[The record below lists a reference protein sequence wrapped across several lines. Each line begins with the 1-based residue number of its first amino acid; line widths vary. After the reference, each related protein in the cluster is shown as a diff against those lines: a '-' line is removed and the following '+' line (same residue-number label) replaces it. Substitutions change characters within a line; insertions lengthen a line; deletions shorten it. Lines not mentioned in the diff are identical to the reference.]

1 MIKNII
7 IKFWSQRFPT
17 TYNSVC
23 QQILES
29 NEIVGCVTVE
39 PYMLGDFVKLT
50 NNTSKKESK
59 FKATD
64 YGLAFGHFT
73 YLLSGGQEVVVDLQG
88 VSLSIHLQSSE
99 CQQWIVKARSVF
111 LLLYW
116 VTLFN
121 FSVGW
126 VTANGKGMT
135 YLTDPQIHSTI
146 TPRGPSNFAGRGL
159 RLFVEEQHGPQ
170 CNAICH
176 LLRLPPFCKE
186 THFEPQ

>member
-1 MIKNII
+1 
-7 IKFWSQRFPT
+7 
-17 TYNSVC
+17 
-23 QQILES
+23 
-29 NEIVGCVTVE
+29 
-39 PYMLGDFVKLT
+39 MLGDFVKLT
-50 NNTSKKESK
+50 NNTWKKESR
-59 FKATD
+59 FQATD

-88 VSLSIHLQSSE
+88 VSLSLTAFTWHLCLKILTGSKMPL
-99 CQQWIVKARSVF
+99 KARDVF
-111 LLLYW
+111 VLLY
-116 VTLFN
+116 LMIFFN

-126 VTANGKGMT
+126 VTANGKGLT

-176 LLRLPPFCKE
+176 LLRLPPMCKE
-186 THFEPQ
+186 THVPQ